1 LNERNPTSR
10 VRALGSEHLSDLP
23 RLPRDEGGPVFA
35 EPWQAQAFA
44 LAVKL
49 SEQGH
54 FTWKEWAA
62 ALANE
67 LQAAARRGEPDDG
80 SRYYE
85 HWLAALESLVTAK
98 GLSDPAALLTRKE
111 AWAAAYRNTPHGQPV
126 ELLQSRVPDA
136 RWLLIGLAC
145 TFATYWLLQQASV
158 EPTGEG
164 GIVLPPLGF
173 AASAGLGTVLGMR
186 HALEPDHLAAVS
198 TLMTGER
205 SSAKAAWLGAWW
217 GLGHTLTLFTAG
229 ALLVVL
235 HAEMPAIVTQALEIC
250 VALLLIG
257 FGMRAIHHGA
267 RRVPKGPT
275 HSHKKPT
282 KGSALDLPAELS
294 VGSQS
299 LLARFARLGPLCG
312 SQRVRNSRNEPH
324 SGPEALSPFQV
335 DRWTLARPLLVGAV
349 HGLAGSGAL
358 TALVVTTLPS
368 TATRLAYLMLF
379 GVGSTL
385 GMVVLSGLLGWPI
398 ARLGTHHVCVRTL
411 SLAVGCVSTA
421 LGLHW
426 VYPFMEGA
434 LRR

>member
-1 LNERNPTSR
+1 LSELSQTLS
-10 VRALGSEHLSDLP
+10 SEHLSDLP

-85 HWLAALESLVTAK
+85 HWLAALERLVTEK
-98 GLSDPAALLTRKE
+98 GLADSTALLTRKE

-136 RWLLIGLAC
+136 RWLLLGL
-145 TFATYWLLQQASV
+145 TGTVATYWMLQQASV
-158 EPTGEG
+158 EPAGERSV
-164 GIVLPPLGF
+164 VLPGLGF

-198 TLMTGER
+198 ALMTGER

-235 HAEMPAIVTQALEIC
+235 KAEMPAIVAKVLELC
-250 VALLLIG
+250 VALLLVG
-257 FGMRAIHHGA
+257 FGVRAIRQGA
-267 RRVPKGPT
+267 SRVPKGPT
-275 HSHKKPT
+275 HSHKKPRAVST
-282 KGSALDLPAELS
+282 
-294 VGSQS
+294 
-299 LLARFARLGPLCG
+299 
-312 SQRVRNSRNEPH
+312 
-324 SGPEALSPFQV
+324 FQV
-335 DRWTLARPLLVGAV
+335 DRWTLARPLVVGAV
-349 HGLAGSGAL
+349 HGLAGSGAM

-368 TATRLAYLMLF
+368 TVTRLAYLMLF
-379 GVGSTL
+379 GIGSMVG
-385 GMVVLSGLLGWPI
+385 MAALSGLVGWPI
-398 ARLGTHHVCVRTL
+398 ARLGVHHVCVRTL

-421 LGLHW
+421 LGVFW
-426 VYPFMEGA
+426 GYPVIEG
-434 LRR
+434 LF